1 MSENVRVVLQRKLP
15 PKLKDPG
22 SFSINVTI
30 GDKLVDKAMLDLGA
44 SINLMPYLVYLQLG
58 LGNLK
63 ATTISSQLA
72 DRSVKYQREKFD
84 SYLVGSKVIG
94 YSDHAALRFGI
105 PRAIISDGGSQFYN
119 KPFEALMKKYNITH
133 KVATPYHPQT
143 FGQVEISNREIKNI
157 LMKTMELKHHAYW
170 AIKKFDFDLK
180 EAGTVRKL
188 QLNELNELINESYE
202 NAKIYKER
210 TKLYHDKAI
219 LRKEFQPGKLKS
231 TWVGPFKV
239 IQVFPNGAVKIE
251 SIKNGTRF
259 KVNG

>member
-1 MSENVRVVLQRKLP
+1 
-15 PKLKDPG
+15 
-22 SFSINVTI
+22 
-30 GDKLVDKAMLDLGA
+30 
-44 SINLMPYLVYLQLG
+44 
-58 LGNLK
+58 
-63 ATTISSQLA
+63 
-72 DRSVKYQREKFD
+72 
-84 SYLVGSKVIG
+84 
-94 YSDHAALRFGI
+94 
-105 PRAIISDGGSQFYN
+105 
-119 KPFEALMKKYNITH
+119 
-133 KVATPYHPQT
+133 
-143 FGQVEISNREIKNI
+143 
-157 LMKTMELKHHAYW
+157 MELKHHAYW